1 MNIDNKEK
9 SKYSI
14 LQLTILAIVLAIS
27 HLTVIIAAQEKEQ
40 PKAQSDIRQAAEDI
54 IIASSEDYR
63 IGIGDVIIIQI
74 EKAPELSGTFRVSA
88 NGSITLQFLGRVA
101 VQQKTPEE
109 LGTEIANGLRGR
121 YLTNPHVIVTIS
133 QFNSRT
139 FFIQG
144 AVNKPGAFQIE
155 ARPSLLKLIT
165 LAGGLTKDHGS
176 TAFVIREI
184 KTPTPQTVDP
194 SGKTEPGSGSA
205 NPSGS
210 ANTGAANQAA
220 QPSGDEAVIGAK
232 YDLISI
238 NINGLYHGRFDQN
251 LVIEPG
257 DIVNIPTT
265 DIFFVAGEVHS
276 PGSFPLKEGTTLR
289 QAISL
294 AQGITFEAAKGRGL
308 IFRENSNTG
317 AREEIKVDI
326 GAVMEGK
333 KDDMVIM
340 PNDVIIL
347 PNSRFKSVG
356 NAILKGFG
364 LSVLRLPGR

>member
-1 MNIDNKEK
+1 MSSDNKEK
-9 SKYSI
+9 CKYS
-14 LQLTILAIVLAIS
+14 LLLLTILATVLTIS
-27 HLTVIIAAQEKEQ
+27 QPPVTIAAQEQEQ
-40 PKAQSDIRQAAEDI
+40 KQTQSDVRPAPADMV
-54 IIASSEDYR
+54 IASSEDYR

-74 EKAPELSGTFRVSA
+74 EKAPELSGTFRVSS
-88 NGSITLQFLGRVA
+88 NGTILMQFLGRLSVR
-101 VQQKTPEE
+101 QKTPEE
-109 LGTEIANGLRGR
+109 LGTVIANGLRGR
-121 YLTNPHVIVTIS
+121 YLTNPHVNVTVS

-139 FFIQG
+139 FFVQG
-144 AVNKPGAFQIE
+144 AVNKPGVFQIE

-176 TAFVIREI
+176 TAFIIREV
-184 KTPTPQTVDP
+184 KTAPPQTTNTADP
-194 SGKTEPGSGSA
+194 TSKTEPESG
-205 NPSGS
+205 PT
-210 ANTGAANQAA
+210 NTGSSQA
-220 QPSGDEAVIGAK
+220 SGDETVIGAK

-251 LVIEPG
+251 IVIEPG

-294 AQGITFEAAKGRGL
+294 AQGTTFEAAKGRGL
-308 IFRENSNTG
+308 IFRENSATG
-317 AREEIKVDI
+317 AREEIKVDV
-326 GAVMEGK
+326 GAVMEGR
-333 KDDMVIM
+333 KDDITIM

-347 PNSRFKSVG
+347 PNSRFKTVS

-364 LSVLRLPGR
+364 LNMLRIPGR

>member
-1 MNIDNKEK
+1 MNSDSKEK
-9 SKYSI
+9 CKYS
-14 LQLTILAIVLAIS
+14 LLLLTILSTVLTIS
-27 HLTVIIAAQEKEQ
+27 SLRVTFAAQEPEQ
-40 PKAQSDIRQAAEDI
+40 KQTQPDVRPAPADMV
-54 IIASSEDYR
+54 IASSEDYR
-63 IGIGDVIIIQI
+63 IGVGDVIIIQI
-74 EKAPELSGTFRVSA
+74 EKAPELSGTFRVSS
-88 NGSITLQFLGRVA
+88 GGTITMQFLGRLS

-109 LGTEIANGLRGR
+109 LGTTIANGLRGR
-121 YLTNPHVIVTIS
+121 YLTNPHVNVTVS

-144 AVNKPGAFQIE
+144 AVNKPGVFQIE

-176 TAFVIREI
+176 TAFIIREV
-184 KTPTPQTVDP
+184 KATPTQNAGAADP
-194 SGKTEPGSGSA
+194 AGKGVATEPAPG
-205 NPSGS
+205 PT
-210 ANTGAANQAA
+210 NTGSSQA
-220 QPSGDEAVIGAK
+220 SGDEAVIGAK

-251 LVIEPG
+251 IVIEPG

-294 AQGITFEAAKGRGL
+294 AQGTTFEAAKGRGL
-308 IFRENSNTG
+308 IFRENTATG
-317 AREEIKVDI
+317 AREEIKVDV
-326 GAVMEGK
+326 GAVMDGK
-333 KDDMVIM
+333 KDDITIM

-347 PNSRFKSVG
+347 PNSRFKTMS

-364 LSVLRLPGR
+364 LNMLRIPGRY